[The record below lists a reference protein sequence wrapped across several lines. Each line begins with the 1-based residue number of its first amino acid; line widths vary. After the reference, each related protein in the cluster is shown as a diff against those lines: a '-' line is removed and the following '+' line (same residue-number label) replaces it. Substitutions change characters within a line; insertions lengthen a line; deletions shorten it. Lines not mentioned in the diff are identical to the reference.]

1 MEANAVSADHILKTF
16 LAGGVSTCCAKT
28 STAPLE
34 RLKILF
40 QAQNVHFK
48 DMGVFHALRT
58 IYHKEGPLGYYKGNG
73 ALMLRVFPYGALQF
87 VSYEQY
93 KKILTPLCD
102 NCAASKLISGSLAG
116 LTACTLTY
124 PLDVVRSRLAFQ
136 VADEEI
142 YCGVCHAIQQIFTTE
157 GGFCALYKGY
167 GATAVSMIPAVGFGF
182 LAYETFKEAMLAIK
196 GTLTKTNKETG
207 ETVLSPLGGL
217 VCGAM
222 AGASSQTVAYPL
234 DVVRRRMQLAGAV
247 ADGHKYSGCI
257 STFVTVYTEDGLRK
271 GLYRGLSINYMRVVP
286 QVAVMFSVYEIIKQV
301 LNDSTVNDRSE

>member
-1 MEANAVSADHILKTF
+1 MEAKAVSADNVLKTF

-40 QAQNVHFK
+40 QAQNVHYK
-48 DMGVFHALRT
+48 NMGVLHALRT
-58 IYHKEGPLGYYKGNG
+58 IYHKEGALGYYKGNG

-93 KKILTPLCD
+93 KEALTPLCD

-116 LTACTLTY
+116 MTACTFTY

-136 VADEEI
+136 VADEKI
-142 YCGVCHAIQQIFTTE
+142 YCGVCHAIRQIFVTE

-167 GATAVSMIPAVGFGF
+167 GATTVSMIPAVGFGF
-182 LAYETFKEAMLAIK
+182 LAYETFKEVILATK
-196 GTLTKTNKETG
+196 GKLSKCNKETG

-217 VCGAM
+217 VCGAL
-222 AGASSQTVAYPL
+222 AGATSQTVAYPL
-234 DVVRRRMQLAGAV
+234 DVVRRRMQLAGV
-247 ADGHKYSGCI
+247 VIDGYKYSGCI
-257 STFVTVYTEDGLRK
+257 TTFITVYMEDGVRK
-271 GLYRGLSINYMRVVP
+271 GLYRGLSINYLRVVP
-286 QVAVMFSVYEIIKQV
+286 QVAVMFSVYEVTKQL
-301 LNDSTVNDRSE
+301 LNDSTLKERSE